1 MTSADVTNALTFT
14 PYSAA
19 NPAGYQTAAQVTAVL
34 PAASSTT
41 PLMDGAAAIGAG
53 TTWARADHVHPSDT
67 SRGTVTSIVFSAPLT
82 GGTITASG
90 TVGLGNVPVG
100 NLNSGT
106 GASATTF
113 WRGDGTWAAPAG
125 SGNVTATA
133 LTTNALVLGTGATAI
148 GSLASFGTTTTV
160 LHGNAAGAPT
170 FGAVSLTT
178 DVSGTLPLANGGTN
192 ATTAGA
198 ALTSLGAYAATNPS
212 GYQTAA
218 QVTAVLPVAS
228 STNPLMD
235 GTVAIGTGTT
245 WARADH
251 VHPTDTSR
259 GTGTVTSIAFSA
271 PLTGGTI
278 TASGTVG
285 LGNVP
290 VGNLNSGSGAT
301 ASTFWRGD
309 GTWAAPAGGGNVTA
323 GTLTTNALV
332 LGTGAT
338 AIGSLA
344 SLGTTTTVL
353 HGNAAGAP
361 AFGAVS
367 LTADVSGTLPLANGG
382 TNATT
387 AAAALTSL
395 GAAPLASP
403 AFTGTPSLPTGTTAI
418 TQTAGNSTT
427 AVATTAFV
435 TAALPVAS
443 STPPVMD
450 GTAAIGAGTTWARAD
465 HVHPSDTSRAPLAS
479 PAFTGTP
486 TAPTAAPGTNTTQL
500 ASTAFIAASY
510 APLASPTFTG
520 TVTAAAET
528 ITGSLT
534 VGTTAAGTG
543 NIASL
548 QAPAT
553 GADCYL
559 GLVGART
566 WQIGPQGSG
575 GGLGRL
581 LVFDTTAGAVRLMI
595 DAAGACSNT
604 TGTWSTISDRRL
616 KRDVSPYERG
626 LEEVLQL
633 RPVKFYYTG
642 LGGTADDGTVQFG
655 FIADEVAEIMP
666 ELVGELTA
674 PLHPD
679 DSESITFQ
687 TVDPTRSIYA
697 VINAIQELSA
707 QNAALEARLAALE
720 ARA

>member
-1 MTSADVTNALTFT
+1 MTIPDAPSDANTYGRHAGAWNAVATSASGVLSWNTRTGAVTMTSADVTGSLGFT
-14 PYSAA
+14 PYNAT

-100 NLNSGT
+100 NLNNGT
-106 GASATTF
+106 GATASTF

-148 GSLASFGTTTTV
+148 GSLASLGTITTV
-160 LHGNAAGAPT
+160 LHGNAAGLPT
-170 FGAVSLTT
+170 FGAVSLTA
-178 DVSGTLPLANGGTN
+178 DVSGTLPIANGGTN

-228 STNPLMD
+228 STNPLMN

-251 VHPTDTSR
+251 VHPSDTSR
-259 GTGTVTSIAFSA
+259 GTVTSIVFAA

-290 VGNLNSGSGAT
+290 VGNLNSGTNASAT
-301 ASTFWRGD
+301 TFWRGD
-309 GTWAAPAGGGNVTA
+309 GIWAAPAGAGNVTA
-323 GTLTTNALV
+323 GTLTTNALTV
-332 LGTGAT
+332 GTGAT

-344 SLGTTTTVL
+344 SLGTITTVL
-353 HGNAAGAP
+353 HGNAAGLP
-361 AFGAVS
+361 TFGAVS
-367 LTADVSGTLPLANGG
+367 LTTDVSGTLPLANGG

-387 AAAALTSL
+387 AGAALTSL

-443 STPPVMD
+443 STLPVMD
-450 GTAAIGAGTTWARAD
+450 GTAAVGTGTTWARAD
-465 HVHPSDTSRAPLAS
+465 HVHASDTSRAPLAS
-479 PAFTGTP
+479 PAFTGDI
-486 TAPTAAPGTNTTQL
+486 TT
-500 ASTAFIAASY
+500 
-510 APLASPTFTG
+510 
-520 TVTAAAET
+520 
-528 ITGSLT
+528 TGSFS
-534 VGTTAAGTG
+534 G
-543 NIASL
+543 
-548 QAPAT
+548 
-553 GADCYL
+553 
-559 GLVGART
+559 VGA
-566 WQIGPQGSG
+566 ILAQGSNAGHVFADRVTNLQWQWFANNGLAYLYNPTG
-575 GGLGRL
+575 GNVLAL
-581 LVFDTTAGAVRLMI
+581 DTSGNL
-595 DAAGACSNT
+595 
-604 TGTWSTISDRRL
+604 TI
-616 KRDVSPYERG
+616 
-626 LEEVLQL
+626 
-633 RPVKFYYTG
+633 
-642 LGGTADDGTVQFG
+642 LGGTATKPGGGSWTAPSDAALKATINPYEGGLKEVVQLEPIKYYYSG
-655 FIADEVAEIMP
+655 AAELPTDEEFIGLDAAATAGIMP
-666 ELVGELTA
+666 ELVGADSWTDPADGETLHYGTIDSG
-674 PLHPD
+674 PL
-679 DSESITFQ
+679 
-687 TVDPTRSIYA
+687 IYA
-697 VINAIQELSA
+697 LVNAAKELAA
-707 QNAALEARLAALE
+707 QNAALEARIAALE
-720 ARA
+720 GARH